1 MKNWILAAL
10 LCCPMWAMA
19 QGNPTPPEGQT
30 PEEWAK
36 VSYYNNT
43 VKFRPLAVL
52 FGDSITN
59 GWPKE
64 DGGWFFERFFVGR
77 GISGQTTAQMLI
89 RFRPH
94 VIELSPKYVVILA
107 GINDIARNTGYMP
120 LELTFA
126 NICQMAD
133 EARRCGI
140 KPILCTLTPADEI
153 GWRKALGDPS
163 PKIDSLNT
171 MIKDYAARQNLPL
184 ADYHSAMLDEKGDM
198 RAELRRDAVHPNK
211 AGYKVMEKVLW
222 DVFIQLGEGEAPAG
236 EKIVLTPKEQ
246 PAPEIHGPKVY
257 GARPDRPILFRIPTS
272 GVRPMTFSASG
283 LPKGLK
289 LDARTGIITGK
300 IRKAGDYSVKLQA
313 RNEAGTDESQ
323 LTFKI
328 GETICLT
335 PPMGWNSWN
344 VWGNTVS
351 QENVLAAAKALVRT
365 GLADYGWSYINIDDG
380 WQGLRGGKYGAIQP
394 NKKFPDMKAM
404 ADSIHALGLK
414 VGIYSGPWV
423 TTYAGHI
430 GSSADF
436 EDGAYQFIKDSL
448 YDEVYKLDRTKAK
461 RRHYRYFGPY
471 SFAQADARQWADWG
485 MDYLKYDWYPQDV
498 PHVQE
503 MQEALRAT
511 KRDIVYSL
519 SNTAPFADAPSW
531 ASMSNC
537 FRTTDDIRDTW
548 PSMKQIGFDWHL
560 RWSAAAGPGHWPDAD
575 MLVVGELGWG
585 QHHHPTSLTPDEQY
599 THISLWSLLSSPLLI
614 GCDLDRLDDFTLG
627 LLKNPEIIAVNQDE
641 AGQMAVLVTQNEQF
655 RLYAKPLSDGSMAV
669 GLFNMSQEE
678 LDLGFTPR
686 SLGFVRDVQLRN
698 MWTRS
703 DIGKVDCNYF
713 WHATIPPHGVVMIQ
727 VR

>member
-10 LCCPMWAMA
+10 LFCPMWAMA

-36 VSYYNNT
+36 VSYYNNS

-59 GWPKE
+59 GWPRE

-77 GISGQTTAQMLI
+77 GISGQTTPQMLI

-94 VIELSPKYVVILA
+94 VIELGPEYVVILA
-107 GINDIARNTGYMP
+107 GINDIARNTGYIP
-120 LELTFA
+120 LKQTLA
-126 NICQMAD
+126 NIAQMAD

-153 GWRKALGDPS
+153 GWRKELGDPR

-171 MIKDYAARQNLPL
+171 MIKEYAAQENLPL
-184 ADYHSAMLDEKGDM
+184 ADYHSAMVDENGGM
-198 RAELRRDAVHPNK
+198 IAAFRRDAVHPNK
-211 AGYKVMEKVLW
+211 EGYKVMEKVLW

-257 GARPDRPILFRIPTS
+257 GARPNMPVIFRIPTS
-272 GVRPMTFSASG
+272 GLRPMTFSATG

-289 LDARTGIITGK
+289 LDAQTGIITGK
-300 IRKAGDYSVKLQA
+300 VRKAGEYRVKLQA
-313 RNEAGTDESQ
+313 RNEAGTAEGE

-328 GETICLT
+328 GQTICLT

-351 QENVLAAAKALVRT
+351 QESVLAAAKALVRT

-394 NKKFPDMKAM
+394 NSKFPDMKAL
-404 ADSIHALGLK
+404 ADSVHALGLK
-414 VGIYSGPWV
+414 IGIYSGPWV
-423 TTYAGHI
+423 CSYAGHI

-436 EDGAYQFIKDSL
+436 EDGTYKFIKEGL
-448 YDEVYKLDRTKAK
+448 HDEVYKVDRKKAK
-461 RRHYRYFGPY
+461 RGDYRYFGPY
-471 SFAQADARQWADWG
+471 SFARADARQWADWG
-485 MDYLKYDWYPQDV
+485 FDYLKYDWNPLDV

-503 MQEALRAT
+503 MSEALRDT
-511 KRDIVYSL
+511 PRDIVYSL
-519 SNTAPFADAPSW
+519 SNTAPFANAKAW
-531 ASMSNC
+531 ASLSNC

-548 PSMKQIGFDWHL
+548 YSMKHIGFDGDAF
-560 RWSAAAGPGHWPDAD
+560 WSEAIGPGHWPDAD

-585 QHHHPTSLTPDEQY
+585 QHHHPTRLTPDEQY

-614 GCDLDRLDDFTLG
+614 GCDLEKLDDFTLG

-641 AGQMAVLVTQNEQF
+641 AGQMAVLVCQNEQF

-669 GLFNMSQEE
+669 GLFNMSQQA
-678 LDLGFTPR
+678 LDLGFTPKI
-686 SLGFVRDVQLRN
+686 LGYIEDVQLRN

-703 DIGKVDCNYF
+703 DIGKVDCNHF
-713 WHATIPPHGVVMIQ
+713 WHATIPPHGVAMVK